1 MAQTAMTVRMDN
13 QQKAQFDKLCEQFG
27 MSANTAINI
36 FVKAVIRSKS
46 IPFSIQVKEEDEV
59 TAKAKAA
66 FKELRAKADRGET
79 PELTLDEINEEI
91 REVRRL
97 RKERNVY
104 AVIDTNIFVSAL
116 ITHNSNASTA
126 RVLESLFLHRIIPL
140 YNDDI
145 IKEYDEVLHRAK
157 FKLSDD
163 QICTVIEL
171 VKQNGIDS
179 SRFPYAGEMPD
190 EDDRVF
196 YEICL
201 SKEDSF
207 LVTGNLKHFPKEPQ
221 VITAAEMMEILDNEL

>member
-46 IPFSIQVKEEDEV
+46 IPFSIQAKEEEDEV
-59 TAKAKAA
+59 IAKAKEA

-91 REVRRL
+91 REVRRS

-116 ITHNSNASTA
+116 ISAI
-126 RVLESLFLHRIIPL
+126 LEHV
-140 YNDDI
+140 
-145 IKEYDEVLHRAK
+145 KE
-157 FKLSDD
+157 
-163 QICTVIEL
+163 
-171 VKQNGIDS
+171 NGIDS
-179 SRFPYAGEMPD
+179 SRFPYDGEMPD

-196 YEICL
+196 YEVCL